1 MTFSLHDA
9 SQLDF
14 RSEADCVGYLM
25 KKRWS
30 GGFCCPNCDN
40 DTFYKIQTRNLLE
53 CKECR
58 VQISLTA
65 GTIMHKSKLSLL
77 VWFRAIQI
85 LIQDGHRHTVTSFAE
100 LMGINY
106 RTAKL
111 LIAKV
116 ALALQ
121 KEQLRFDKSVQQHK
135 TDQVTKS
142 TKRKQKISYFLKN
155 NAEAFPKQYQFA
167 KWMKA
172 FLSVRLYPVFLKCYH
187 RLN

>member
-1 MTFSLHDA
+1 MIFHWQDA
-9 SQLDF
+9 FHMDF
-14 RSEADCVGYLM
+14 RSEADCEEYLM
-25 KKRWS
+25 KQRWS
-30 GGFCCPNCDN
+30 DGFCCPNCDN
-40 DTFYKIQTRNLLE
+40 QTFYKIQTRNLLE

-77 VWFRAIQI
+77 VWFQAIQI

-111 LIAKV
+111 LISKI

-121 KEQLRFDKSVQQHK
+121 KEQIRFVTSKHQHT
-135 TDQVTKS
+135 TDPVKKCS
-142 TKRKQKISYFLKN
+142 LRKQKISYLLKSN
-155 NAEAFPKQYQFA
+155 IESYPKQILFA

-172 FLSVRLYPVFLKCYH
+172 FLSIRLYPVYLKCYH
-187 RLN
+187 SLN

>member
-1 MTFSLHDA
+1 MNLNLFDTIHME
-9 SQLDF
+9 F
-14 RSEADCVGYLM
+14 RSEADCEEYLM
-25 KKRWS
+25 KSRWS
-30 GGFCCPNCDN
+30 NSFCCPNCDN
-40 DTFYKIQTRNLLE
+40 NTFYKIQTRNLLE

-85 LIQDGHRHTVTSFAE
+85 LIQDGHRHTVSSIAE
-100 LMGINY
+100 WLGINY

-111 LIAKV
+111 LISKI
-116 ALALQ
+116 ALALA
-121 KEQLRFDKSVQQHK
+121 KEQLRFDTIGQPHKDAHAKKSPV
-135 TDQVTKS
+135 
-142 TKRKQKISYFLKN
+142 RKQTITFLSKNTYASY
-155 NAEAFPKQYQFA
+155 PKHYLFA